1 MEVREDARI
10 LTAACVLQQWSTT
23 MGGGAA
29 VDCWREGHCYVF
41 TVGVARPLF
50 KRVSGH
56 IPRAHAHTRERARSE
71 GDRPNHANC
80 IINRAFYMTSREL
93 CRNPA
98 LGNCIPN
105 LSAPAASMGANKELS
120 GVWLRTKSPFAFMYL
135 LY

>member
-1 MEVREDARI
+1 MLERAIVTYSLLVWRGQCLNELAGMFRAR
-10 LTAACVLQQWSTT
+10 T
-23 MGGGAA
+23 
-29 VDCWREGHCYVF
+29 
-41 TVGVARPLF
+41 
-50 KRVSGH
+50 
-56 IPRAHAHTRERARSE
+56 HAHTRERARRAGE
-71 GDRPNHANC
+71 GERPNHANC

-105 LSAPAASMGANKELS
+105 LSAPAASMDANKELC